1 MREGIDHVTR
11 RRSGLG
17 ITRFIFIF
25 ACHTSDRD
33 AQSYNHTCRLVRA
46 ESVALQIVLCESAV
60 ANTPNTTGFITHRL
74 HSFNE
79 RNAHLQLRRRSIGEI
94 DTRLRRAGQELRAR
108 MQRPKTELAK
118 QRTRVRVKRTLN
130 PESLSER
137 RPGQR
142 RAGCNT
148 LLQQWYNQQN
158 VLLKGASANAG
169 CAFNVSGILKQKTL
183 ASL

>member
-11 RRSGLG
+11 RRFGLG

-79 RNAHLQLRRRSIGEI
+79 RNAHLQLRRRFIGEI

-142 RAGCNT
+142 HAD
-148 LLQQWYNQQN
+148 
-158 VLLKGASANAG
+158 A
-169 CAFNVSGILKQKTL
+169 L
-183 ASL
+183 ASVFERSFEQHCYPSSTVRSMHYVCKAKLQGTI